1 MYLEIGSQAM
11 KDKDTIFKKKKSQKL
26 IKPKCK
32 RPERTQRCI

>member
-11 KDKDTIFKKKKSQKL
+11 KDKDTIFKKKKPKL